1 MARHPSSPSSIDNRL
16 RPDWYM
22 FWQGRRYRIL
32 SQDKNT
38 PMIMHLEDVVDCLP
52 RAVRVEDI
60 FISQLDEA
68 SAPIFAPTLE
78 SLDRALQQV
87 TPLPNGAPTK
97 GIPEHLLKRSDKILA
112 KLQKVEDLLAAQ
124 QNDPTVLGVEL
135 TSYTDTL
142 KAACQKANV
151 GLTAYYSYRNRC
163 QQYLGDR
170 VAIAASLHR
179 STYRQSKMSKAQLHF
194 IDTFITRY
202 YAGHRTI
209 RPTPS
214 YLYDLAESAL
224 DHHTHKRWIDPE
236 KCGKDIPPNVVA
248 ELCKV
253 LDEELPMQAILNNPE
268 KECLLSTIEM
278 PSKSWFFNYLHWF
291 ESYPDH
297 GRDLVIARYGRDAW
311 EREHMVFDTFVAK
324 AIFPLQYV
332 FADHYLLDVFTVDEA
347 TRNKLSRL
355 WLTVLIDA
363 YSRCILGMVLLY
375 EAPCIESI
383 QTALLHAI
391 WPKTSLTHLK
401 IDGEWV
407 CFGIP
412 QQLFL
417 DNAWAHHSHSLENV
431 ARVIGHNG
439 KFSSIDLVY
448 RPPYKGR
455 YGALIERFFGNL
467 SKHIK
472 QELPGALL
480 SSDPKHLRAAAK
492 QACLLYDDISR
503 YLQRFI
509 VEYQNTPHSELEDM
523 TPNQKWLEGMQGG
536 LPKVPPLTP
545 KLRRQFLRMGKGTRQ
560 ILPVGICAFGF
571 HYWSPEI
578 AAAERIDEENQP
590 IEYSFRYDPSDI
602 STLAIFRED
611 DFVGDAHA
619 KELLRADGT
628 PRPTSLWE
636 RELAKQLARKDGGE
650 SKDLLHYLNESH
662 ALHKQR
668 AREKRALQRKRK
680 ELAFTPVEDSSTPEE
695 TCLQAFPPQDA
706 LSSKTGQYND
716 AYTEYLA
723 AFES

>member
-1 MARHPSSPSSIDNRL
+1 MARHLSSLSSIDNHL

-38 PMIMHLEDVVDCLP
+38 PMIMHLEDVFDSLP

-60 FISQLDEA
+60 FLSQQDEA

-78 SLDRALQQV
+78 SLDRAIQKL
-87 TPLPNGAPTK
+87 TPLPNGAPSK
-97 GIPEHLLKRSDKILA
+97 GISEHLLKRADKILA
-112 KLQKVEDLLAAQ
+112 KLRNVEDLLAAQ
-124 QNDPTVLGVEL
+124 QNDPTILGEHSCYTEL
-135 TSYTDTL
+135 L
-142 KAACQKANV
+142 KAACKTAKV
-151 GLTAYYSYRNRC
+151 GLTAYYSYRNSC
-163 QQYLGDR
+163 HQYLGDR
-170 VAIAASLHR
+170 TAIAASLHR
-179 STYRQSKMSKAQLHF
+179 STYRQSKMSKTKLHF

-209 RPTPS
+209 RPTPL
-214 YLYDLAESAL
+214 YLYDLANQHLTITPSIVGLIQRNAKMGFHL
-224 DHHTHKRWIDPE
+224 ILSL
-236 KCGKDIPPNVVA
+236 
-248 ELCKV
+248 ELYKV
-253 LDEELPMQAILNNPE
+253 LDEELPMQVILDNPE
-268 KECLLSTIEM
+268 KERLLTTIEM

-291 ESYPDH
+291 ESNPEQ
-297 GRDLVIARYGRDAW
+297 GKDLVIARYGRDAW
-311 EREHMVFDTFVAK
+311 EREHMVFDTFVTK
-324 AIFPLQYV
+324 ATFPLQYV
-332 FADHYLLDVFTVDEA
+332 FADHYLLDVFIVDED
-347 TRNKLSRL
+347 TRSKLSRL

-363 YSRCILGMVLLY
+363 YSRSILGMVLLY
-375 EAPCIESI
+375 EVPCIESI

-391 WPKTSLTHLK
+391 WPKTSHTDLK

-439 KFSSIDLVY
+439 TYSSIDLVY

-467 SKHIK
+467 SKRIK

-480 SSDPKHLRAAAK
+480 LSDPKHLRAAAK
-492 QACLLYDDISR
+492 QACLLYEDLNS
-503 YLQRFI
+503 YLHQFI

-536 LPKVPPLTP
+536 FPKVPPLTP
-545 KLRRQFLRMGKGTRQ
+545 KLRRQFLRMGNETRQ
-560 ILPVGICAFGF
+560 ILPVGICAFGL
-571 HYWSPEI
+571 HYWSHEI
-578 AAAERIDEENQP
+578 ATAERVDEENKP

-602 STLAIFRED
+602 SILAIFQGD
-611 DFVGDAHA
+611 HFVGDAKA

-636 RELAKQLARKDGGE
+636 RELAKQLARNDGGE
-650 SKDLLHYLNESH
+650 SKDWLHYLNESH

-668 AREKRALQRKRK
+668 AREKRTLQRKRK
-680 ELAFTPVEDSSTPEE
+680 EQAFTPVEETSTPEE
-695 TCLQAFPPQDA
+695 ACLQGPSPDV
-706 LSSKTGQYND
+706 LSLKTEQYND

-723 AFES
+723 EFES